1 MLKKRLI
8 ADYEIEFDLYGLIC
22 TIKDYRL
29 AWTINETLGFHF
41 VKQEDIV
48 INFVDGRKVTITNFL
63 YQTEYSTVRLLK
75 NKDVEHHGLEK
86 YFLIPELS
94 KFDYLI
100 QVHGADQLMSSN
112 QLIQQVKNIHE
123 IDYITRI
130 DVHRLKS
137 RENLIFE

>member
-22 TIKDYRL
+22 TIKDYKL

-75 NKDVEHHGLEK
+75 NKDVEHYGLEK

-100 QVHGADQLMSSN
+100 QVHGADQLMLSN
-112 QLIQQVKNIHE
+112 QLIKQVKNIHE